1 MPTEQDKPL
10 RLPIRASNGDII
22 GMITVDGVQF
32 WSRRKRE
39 WETYAV
45 SWLVEQH
52 EHLLLMSESAI
63 LLEKQ
68 ESTG

>member
-1 MPTEQDKPL
+1 MPTEQNKSQ
-10 RLPIRASNGDII
+10 RIPIRASNGDII

-39 WETYAV
+39 WETYTV

-52 EHLLLMSESAI
+52 EQLLLMSEGAI

>member
-1 MPTEQDKPL
+1 MTEQDKPQ
-10 RLPIRASNGDII
+10 RIPIRASNGDII
-22 GMITVDGVQF
+22 GMITIDGVQF

-39 WETYAV
+39 WETYTV

-52 EHLLLMSESAI
+52 EQLLLMSESAI
-63 LLEKQ
+63 LFEKQ

>member
-1 MPTEQDKPL
+1 MPTEQDKPI
-10 RLPIRASNGDII
+10 RVPIRASNGDII

-39 WETYAV
+39 WETYTV

-52 EHLLLMSESAI
+52 EQLLLTAGSVI
-63 LLEKQ
+63 LSKKQ
-68 ESTG
+68 ESIG